1 MQGSFV
7 FLHKLKLPLKAA
19 RQSGTDM
26 LMSISKEG
34 FKQIKLPRKKVRQF
48 LVYMLRAST
57 RRLRANMFS
66 LGRRLVFLV

>member
-19 RQSGTDM
+19 RQSGMDM

-34 FKQIKLPRKKVRQF
+34 FKQIKLPRKK
-48 LVYMLRAST
+48 
-57 RRLRANMFS
+57 
-66 LGRRLVFLV
+66 